1 MLASSTTDSLFP
13 MPSFDIVSEVDR
25 QEVRN
30 ALDQADREI
39 NTRFDF
45 KNTNSSIEQNDLVI
59 TLRSISEDRLAAL
72 RVVLEEKLIKRGL
85 SLKGLDYGKV
95 EEATQNTVRQVV
107 TIKVGISSDK
117 AREINRTIKEKGPK
131 GVSSQTQGES
141 VRVTGKKRDDLQAVM
156 TLLKG
161 MDLEIPLQFN
171 NQRD

>member
-1 MLASSTTDSLFP
+1 

-59 TLRSISEDRLAAL
+59 TLRSITEDRLAAL